1 MSHKR
6 RTHTRRA
13 TFSITLRTALAE
25 VNSTRAVLNRAMMKN
40 SILALAAHGKIRMAR
55 IKQEVKTTS
64 LTTTQQ
70 HLRLSLQVCQRTT
83 TVPSQTSSNRRS
95 TSSSSCCTRRTLSC
109 AKPLRSL
116 TWRPSP
122 SRRST
127 RSSRHTCKMV
137 LPVFRLNWKMTT
149 RMMRKS

>member
-1 MSHKR
+1 MSRKR
-6 RTHTRRA
+6 RIHTRRA
-13 TFSITLRTALAE
+13 TFSITLRTASAE
-25 VNSTRAVLNRAMMKN
+25 VNSTRAALNRATMKN
-40 SILALAAHGKIRMAR
+40 SILASAAHGKTRMAR

-64 LTTTQQ
+64 QTMMQQ
-70 HLRLSLQVCQRTT
+70 RLRLSLQACQRTT
-83 TVPSQTSSNRRS
+83 TVPSQTNSSRQS
-95 TSSSSCCTRRTLSC
+95 TNSSSCCTRRTLNC

-122 SRRST
+122 LRRST

-137 LPVFRLNWKMTT
+137 LPDFRLNWKMTT